1 MIGLNIKNKL
11 NKNKEIKEE
20 VNVNVVKEV
29 VKEEIKEDIKEV
41 KKDIKVGSDLP
52 KVNKLSFKYGLLIEN
67 DDSFKDM
74 IYNTY
79 EDAEKDLISLG
90 YNKVGDLVYECEF
103 GKATIVVQGFK

>member
-29 VKEEIKEDIKEV
+29 VKEEIKEDIK
-41 KKDIKVGSDLP
+41 VGSDLP
-52 KVNKLSFKYGLLIEN
+52 KVNKLNFKYGLLIEN